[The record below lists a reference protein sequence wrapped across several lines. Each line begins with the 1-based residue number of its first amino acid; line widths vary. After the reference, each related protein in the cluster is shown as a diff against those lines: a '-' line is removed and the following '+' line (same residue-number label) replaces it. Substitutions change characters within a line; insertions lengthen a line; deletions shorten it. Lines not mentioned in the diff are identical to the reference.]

1 MAENGNVLVVL
12 GSSFKKKTLV
22 PRPLLKARLDYALR
36 EFAKGGYTSIIVC
49 GGHTAYSRGK
59 KLPSEA
65 EVMKRYLVE
74 QGFPQRKIRKEE
86 KSKNTVGN
94 LIFLQELL
102 PKNKRLWPELHLIAN
117 KFFLPRVNY
126 LARMILGESVR
137 YSVHGCQN
145 KMKPNFIRW
154 LQFSERFWRY
164 RCYPMFFAG
173 VRPGD
178 VKTISARLAEK
189 NKWYPQGYSVEYRA
203 LLGKYV
209 AKFGKANKTRIAH
222 RQRLKRQSVKPKIV
236 SSKHR

>member
-1 MAENGNVLVVL
+1 MAESGKVLVVL
-12 GSSFKKKTLV
+12 GSSFKKKSLV

-36 EFAKGGYTSIIVC
+36 EFSKGGYSSIIVC
-49 GGHTAYSRGK
+49 GGHTHFSRSH

-65 EVMKRYLVE
+65 EIMKKYLVE
-74 QGFPQRKIRKEE
+74 NGISSRRVRKEV

-102 PKNKRLWPELHLIAN
+102 PKNKLMWPELHLVAN

-126 LARMILGESVR
+126 LAKMILGERVA

-164 RCYPMFFAG
+164 KCYPKFFVG
-173 VRPGD
+173 VKPGD
-178 VKTISARLAEK
+178 VKTISKRLAEK
-189 NKWYPQGYSVEYRA
+189 NKWYPQGYAADYSK
-203 LLGKYV
+203 LLGKYT
-209 AKFGKANKTRIAH
+209 AKFGKANKPRRAYRH
-222 RQRLKRQSVKPKIV
+222 RLKRQSTKPKIV
-236 SSKHR
+236 SSRHK